1 MLVIS
6 SVLKKIEL
14 KAGID
19 FSNSL
24 VDNTKL
30 RLSGDFSNSN
40 FAGLQITNTVVE
52 CVSGIFDHCNFSGLD
67 FDKFKIRLQ
76 GPAVPLGTY
85 SFKGAN
91 FTGALNFPF
100 AAKINFLEYF
110 SNDSVDAA
118 TKWIDGTSILD

>member
-1 MLVIS
+1 MVVVS
-6 SVLKKIEL
+6 NTSKKIEV
-14 KAGID
+14 KAGVD

-67 FDKFKIRLQ
+67 FEKFKIRFQ
-76 GPAVPLGTY
+76 GPAVPAGTY

-91 FTGALNFPF
+91 FTGATNFPLLD
-100 AAKINFLEYF
+100 KISFREYF
-110 SNDSVDAA
+110 GNNSVDPT
-118 TKWIDGTSILD
+118 TKWIDGTPMI